1 MLVLVRHGRPLV
13 DRSRPAHEWELDPA
27 AYDDIWAL
35 RTSGRLPE
43 RAAWF
48 SSPEPKALATAELLT
63 DGDIGVVDGLR
74 EHRRES
80 SEWIEDFDDAVRR
93 AFAVPAAAAV
103 PGWEPIVACRER
115 VVRSVEGILAAYGT
129 TTSCWSATAPPGPC
143 WLRRLPSRSRISTGG
158 ARCRCQTWSSWS
170 AYDRR
175 DEHRQAGR
183 RRARRRAGRR
193 AR

>member
-1 MLVLVRHGRPLV
+1 MLFLVRHGRPLV
-13 DRSRPAHEWELDPA
+13 DRSRPANEWELDPA
-27 AYDDIWAL
+27 AFDDIWAL

-43 RAAWF
+43 RATWF

-74 EHRRES
+74 EHQRES

-115 VVRSVEGILAAYGT
+115 VVRSVEGILAAHGDDDVVLVGHGT
-129 TTSCWSATAPPGPC
+129 AWTVLAAALTATEPDLDRWRALQMPDLVVVER
-143 WLRRLPSRSRISTGG
+143 LRST
-158 ARCRCQTWSSWS
+158 
-170 AYDRR
+170 
-175 DEHRQAGR
+175 
-183 RRARRRAGRR
+183 
-193 AR
+193 